1 MLGVLVDLPWS
12 YAAGAGIALAAAHQ
26 LRGAGRAA
34 LTEWSERPE
43 RPPRPGA
50 DTPLG
55 RAPKAEGATAG
66 RHFVL
71 AMLYSALVFVPASLF
86 VAHRYPE
93 WATAQ
98 HSATISGNDLL
109 KLAGA
114 ELALTALGFLLTRAL
129 LVAGR
134 IRWAVLQVLLPCLAM
149 ALILVHDWR
158 RFLSTDR
165 ADHATFP
172 DHVRLRA
179 PGPLLTQAADF
190 LTSGLAVALYV
201 TGAVTVGALA
211 LVMGLLHQFGLTD
224 AGVHGPGL
232 PGAAF
237 VGAVTVAGIVAV
249 ALVLNLL
256 FAWTGWIGPL
266 VAAPLLWIA
275 VVMRGSYATVVVD
288 DLALPAERAA
298 DDSEAGAGKIA
309 P

>member
-12 YAAGAGIALAAAHQ
+12 YAAGAGVALAAAHQ
-26 LRGAGRAA
+26 LRGARGNA

-43 RPPRPGA
+43 RPPRPGG
-50 DTPLG
+50 DTPPG

-86 VAHRYPE
+86 IAHRYPE

-98 HSATISGNDLL
+98 RSAALSGGALL

-114 ELALTALGFLLTRAL
+114 ELALTALGFLLTRTL

-134 IRWAVLQVLLPCLAM
+134 IRWAVLQTMLPCLAM

-158 RFLSTDR
+158 RFLSVDR
-165 ADHATFP
+165 ADLATFP
-172 DHVRLRA
+172 DHVRLHA
-179 PGPLLTQAADF
+179 PGPLLAHAADF
-190 LTSGLAVALYV
+190 LTSGLAVALYA

-211 LVMGLLHQFGLTD
+211 LVMGVLHQFGLTD

-232 PGAAF
+232 LGAAF
-237 VGAVTVAGIVAV
+237 VGAVTVAGTVAV
-249 ALVLNLL
+249 AVVLDLL
-256 FAWTGWIGPL
+256 YAWAGWAGPL

-275 VVMRGSYATVVVD
+275 VAPRGSYATVVVN

-298 DDSEAGAGKIA
+298 DDSEAGAGTIA